1 MGGIRR
7 LMMAQ
12 AQGGGL
18 PSEYQQV
25 EWIGARGSQYLK
37 TNVSANSNVDVF
49 IEFMIVVGNNG
60 DNVLFGASYGP
71 YMYWCDMYDNTIYW
85 RHNKFISGNLGSL
98 SMNTW
103 HTTNTV
109 KNSIYIDGVL
119 ETTIIGEPFAIAE
132 PYDVFWIFALN
143 RNGTPLI
150 CKGINIRKIVFTD
163 NTTDKELLNCIPCY
177 RKSDG
182 VIGMYDLISRVFL
195 TNQGSGIF
203 KKGADV

>member
-1 MGGIRR
+1 MGSIRR
-7 LMMAQ
+7 LMIAQ
-12 AQGGGL
+12 SQGGRL

-49 IEFMIVVGNNG
+49 IEFMIMDSNSS
-60 DNVLFGASYGP
+60 DNALFGASSNT
-71 YMYWCDMYDNTIYW
+71 YMYWCNIYGNQVHW
-85 RHNKFISGNLGSL
+85 RYNKYISGNLGSIEY
-98 SMNTW
+98 NTW

-109 KNSIYIDGVL
+109 KNAIYINGVL
-119 ETTIIGEPFAIAE
+119 KTTISGEPFAIEE

-143 RNGTPLI
+143 ANGNPFI
-150 CKGINIRKIVFTD
+150 CRGINIRKIVFTD

-195 TNQGSGIF
+195 TNQGSGTF
-203 KKGADV
+203 TKGADI

>member
-25 EWIGARGSQYLK
+25 EWIGASGSQYLK

-49 IEFMIVVGNNG
+49 IEFMNVNGNIG
-60 DNVLFGASYGP
+60 DNALFGASCGTYK
-71 YMYWCDMYDNTIYW
+71 YWCNIYSHDVYW
-85 RHNKFISGNLGSL
+85 RYNKFVSGYLRSL
-98 SMNTW
+98 AMNTW

-109 KNSIYIDGVL
+109 KNAIYIDGVL
-119 ETTIIGEPFAIAE
+119 ETTVSGEPFAIAE
-132 PYDVFWIFALN
+132 PYDLFWIFALN
-143 RNGTPLI
+143 RNGTPFI

-203 KKGADV
+203 TKGADV